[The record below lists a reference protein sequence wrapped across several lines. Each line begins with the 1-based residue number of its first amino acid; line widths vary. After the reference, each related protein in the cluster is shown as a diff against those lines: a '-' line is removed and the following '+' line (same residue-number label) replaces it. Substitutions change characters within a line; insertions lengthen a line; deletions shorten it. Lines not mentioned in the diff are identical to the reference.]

1 MKKRISHLSK
11 IKLPGF
17 IIAGTISLAI
27 ILLSAFGPT
36 QQIWTAPPSADKVT
50 NPVVGNEKNIAT
62 GKDLF
67 NKTCAICHGK
77 KGKGDGPKSAEL
89 DKPVGDFTKEN
100 FSKQSDGAIFWKL
113 TEGRKPM
120 PSFKKEMTEEQRWM
134 VINYIRELGPNAATK
149 K

>member
-1 MKKRISHLSK
+1 MRIYIRKTTKMKLQGSIVT
-11 IKLPGF
+11 G
-17 IIAGTISLAI
+17 IITGAV
-27 ILLSAFGPT
+27 ILLSAFGPN
-36 QQIWTAPPSADKVT
+36 QQTWTAPPSADKVT
-50 NPVVGNEKNIAT
+50 NPVIANEKNIAT

-67 NKTCAICHGK
+67 IKTCAICHGK

-113 TEGRKPM
+113 TEGKKPM

-134 VINYIRELGPNAATK
+134 VIDYIREFGPATK

>member
-1 MKKRISHLSK
+1 MKKNIKEAGK
-11 IKLPGF
+11 IKLPSL
-17 IIAGTISLAI
+17 IAIGAI
-27 ILLSAFGPT
+27 TGAIFLLSAFGPT
-36 QQIWTAPPSADKVT
+36 QQIWTAPPSADKIA

-77 KGKGDGPKSAEL
+77 KGRGDGPKSAEL

-113 TEGRKPM
+113 TEGKKPM

>member
-1 MKKRISHLSK
+1 MKKNIKEVGK
-11 IKLPGF
+11 IKLSSL
-17 IIAGTISLAI
+17 IAIGAITGAI

-36 QQIWTAPPSADKVT
+36 QQIWTAPPSADKVN
-50 NPVVGNEKNIAT
+50 NPVVGNEKNIST

-77 KGKGDGPKSAEL
+77 KGRGDGPKSAEL

-100 FSKQSDGAIFWKL
+100 FSKQSDGAIFWKI

-120 PSFKKEMTEEQRWM
+120 PGFKKEMTEEQRWM